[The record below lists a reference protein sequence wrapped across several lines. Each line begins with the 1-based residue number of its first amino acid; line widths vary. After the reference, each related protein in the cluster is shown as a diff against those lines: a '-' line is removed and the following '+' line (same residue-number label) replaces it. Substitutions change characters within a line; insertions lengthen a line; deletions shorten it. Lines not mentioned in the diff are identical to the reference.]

1 MKYSRVYKIV
11 NDSDELIFVGSTV
24 CSLGKRMCDHLW
36 RAKQGKQSKLYT
48 HIRSLGAEHFK
59 IVCVMTYVDVDNET
73 LKAAEETYIK
83 QFDSINNGLNASLRI
98 GKSCSHNKRRETC
111 MFCRG
116 SSLCL
121 HKNIKWACSIC
132 SPAVCEYCKKSYAGK
147 SNLKN
152 HQKKCPLKS
161 NISTENLCNS
171 SNTYFIKQ

>member
-1 MKYSRVYKIV
+1 MKYSKVYKIV

-59 IVCVMTYVDVDNET
+59 IVCVMTYVDIDSET

-83 QFDSINNGLNASLRI
+83 QFDSINNGLNTSLRI
-98 GKSCSHNKRRETC
+98 GKICSHKKRRETC
-111 MFCRG
+111 IQCGG

-121 HKNIKWACSIC
+121 HQRRKLQCSIC
-132 SPAVCEYCKKSYAGK
+132 SPEVCENCKKSYAGK

-152 HQKKCPLKS
+152 HQKKCLLKS
-161 NISTENLCNS
+161 NISTE
-171 SNTYFIKQ
+171 